1 MSALPGRFIGESTTT
16 QTASK
21 FVMIVGGIVGLA
33 LAVYYGTGFFTKPK
47 GTDQAP
53 TNADTAAAMTAG
65 GVGTSGSTGSTG
77 STSKCTEAL
86 TADLH
91 SQASL
96 DAWLGAI
103 KSTLDPLLTVTLT
116 AEQTSQVAKLQ
127 ADIRAHKD
135 CLDELK
141 VAASTTTT
149 RLAGFQTDSMD
160 LDKQIAQK
168 KLDVQVARDRAA
180 LALNPSLNRSY
191 YDGWFPLERPLKH
204 YSYPLLIGFGIF
216 FLMIGFFVFM
226 SLVGVD
232 IAVLVPRLTGSASST
247 STQFT
252 PAFWV
257 MGGIS
262 ATLLG
267 LTIYGFTR

>member
-1 MSALPGRFIGESTTT
+1 M
-16 QTASK
+16 
-21 FVMIVGGIVGLA
+21 A
-33 LAVYYGTGFFTKPK
+33 LAVYYGSGFFKAK

-65 GVGTSGSTGSTG
+65 TVAMTTGSTAPP
-77 STSKCTEAL
+77 SKCTDPL
-86 TADLH
+86 KADLQT
-91 SQASL
+91 QAAL
-96 DAWLGAI
+96 DTWLAPT
-103 KSTLDPLLTVTLT
+103 KTTLDSLAVVTLS
-116 AEQTSQVAKLQ
+116 AEQTAQVAKLQ
-127 ADIRAHKD
+127 ADILVHKD
-135 CLDELK
+135 CLNELK
-141 VAASTTTT
+141 SAAETTTT
-149 RLAGFQTDSMD
+149 RLAKLQTNAGD

-232 IAVLVPRLTGSASST
+232 IEVLVPRLSGPAG

-252 PAFWV
+252 PAFWI

-262 ATLLG
+262 AVLLS